1 MTTYVQTD
9 QIRHGYDNYDD
20 VKKADH
26 GDEEMLMVEV
36 AVVVACDAISDKI
49 EN

>member
-26 GDEEMLMVEV
+26 GDEEMLM
-36 AVVVACDAISDKI
+36 AVVVACDAISDTI